1 MSGRRLAKIVLIS
14 AMAALAGGLAG
25 CSTVKMPNL
34 DKFKLSG
41 FFNDENKIDDYPK
54 VSDAPSA
61 PTDIRSD
68 AAWDTDAKNLIK
80 KRDAFNDLGGNGVAI
95 SDAEFERDL
104 EALKAKV
111 RAYKADDPQ

>member
-1 MSGRRLAKIVLIS
+1 MSVQGFARVALLS
-14 AMAALAGGLAG
+14 AMLGLAG
-25 CSTVKMPNL
+25 CSTVKLPDINL
-34 DKFKLSG
+34 PSLSG
-41 FFNDENKIDDYPK
+41 FFEDGDKIDDYPK
-54 VSDAPSA
+54 VSDTPAV

-68 AAWDTDAKNLIK
+68 AAWDTDAKDLIK
-80 KRDAFNDLGGNGVAI
+80 KRDVFNDLGENGVAK